1 VYVARLSYSGEK
13 HMKKIALAVLFAVAP
28 FNLAV
33 ADDYLIDGTDGGM
46 HSSIHFKASHVGIS
60 SLWGRFNGL
69 TGHFSYSADDIEA
82 TVIDVSIR
90 SASIDSNHEARD
102 IHLRTSDYLDVDSYP
117 AARFIS
123 SSVEDL
129 GNGRVKVNGSLSLHG
144 VENDVS
150 FEGVRTGEGESPFG
164 DYRVGFE
171 GEMVLNTGDFGINA
185 GPVELV
191 LAIEGIRQ

>member
-1 VYVARLSYSGEK
+1 
-13 HMKKIALAVLFAVAP
+13 
-28 FNLAV
+28 
-33 ADDYLIDGTDGGM
+33 
-46 HSSIHFKASHVGIS
+46 
-60 SLWGRFNGL
+60 
-69 TGHFSYSADDIEA
+69 
-82 TVIDVSIR
+82 
-90 SASIDSNHEARD
+90 
-102 IHLRTSDYLDVDSYP
+102 
-117 AARFIS
+117 
-123 SSVEDL
+123 
-129 GNGRVKVNGSLSLHG
+129 VKVNGSLSLHG